1 MTIPKKSL
9 STPAVPESARMGC
22 SSGIRLRQVQHVLLL
37 SIVLVLTGWLGACKK
52 KEPPP
57 PPPPPPPPKAPP
69 PPQPLDVATLLQT
82 MKVDPRVEFAQ
93 SQAPVNESLAKAA
106 INLADAFARGDDEAL
121 RSMLDKRQQSILD
134 SLIATEQW
142 YEATEPIEA
151 VRIVSIDA
159 GSRLN
164 PDPTTTTI
172 GIAIQDPNGAYV
184 LGWSGRKVL
193 DDWLFTAIPTDSK
206 EQRSA
211 KAFDG
216 RLPLAR
222 SADAGVDTNSLFAD
236 MPAESLAA
244 LAQFG
249 LDPNNPDPAKLQ
261 SFIDEMGDR
270 LPDEVVEQLRSLLEM
285 LQKQLGTDSTS
296 ANEDE
301 AASPS
306 DDGGEERPSRRR
318 NTPHGPVD
326 VPGGG

>member
-9 STPAVPESARMGC
+9 SIPAAPDSARTDGC
-22 SSGIRLRQVQHVLLL
+22 SSARRGQVQHVLLL
-37 SIVLVLTGWLGACKK
+37 SAVLVCTGWLGACKK

-82 MKVDPRVEFAQ
+82 MKVDPRVEFAE
-93 SQAPVNESLAKAA
+93 SQAPVDESLAKAA
-106 INLADAFARGDDEAL
+106 IKLADAFAQGDDEAL
-121 RSMLDKRQQSILD
+121 RPMLDKRQQGILD
-134 SLIATEQW
+134 TLIATEQW
-142 YEATEPIEA
+142 YDATEPIEA

-164 PDPTTTTI
+164 PEPTTTTI
-172 GIAIQDPNGAYV
+172 GMAIQDPGGAYV

-193 DDWLFTAIPTDSK
+193 DDWVFTAIPTDSK

-216 RLPLAR
+216 RLPLA
-222 SADAGVDTNSLFAD
+222 SSTGAGVDASSLFAG
-236 MPAESLAA
+236 MPAQSLAA

-285 LQKQLGTDSTS
+285 LQQQLGTDSTS
-296 ANEDE
+296 SDE
-301 AASPS
+301 NDASMPS
-306 DDGGEERPSRRR
+306 DDGGEEPPSRRK